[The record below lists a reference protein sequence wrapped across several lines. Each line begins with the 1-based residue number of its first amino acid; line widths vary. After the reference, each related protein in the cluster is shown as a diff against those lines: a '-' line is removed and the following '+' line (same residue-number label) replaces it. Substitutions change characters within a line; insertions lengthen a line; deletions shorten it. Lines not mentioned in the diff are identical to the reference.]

1 MGYNQEKLEVSRKLV
16 WQEAMK
22 YGAILGAVTVIAEL
36 LIGQIQSLL
45 VSPGGMGLMGTLPAF
60 ILNLGKTALF
70 IYLMVIFARRFIDGF
85 TGVIRKHVFTLN
97 TAVALFSSLIVSAW
111 QLIQLKM
118 IAPGKLEAAMEEAM
132 ASMPNVNPAQ
142 AEAFINSL
150 MHSLPW
156 WMFFVKF
163 LICFV
168 IGVIAA
174 LIISRSIKKVSDN
187 PFECN

>member
-142 AEAFINSL
+142 AEAVMNSL

>member
-22 YGAILGAVTVIAEL
+22 YGAILGAVTIIAEL
-36 LIGQIQSLL
+36 LIGQIQTLL
-45 VSPGGMGLMGTLPAF
+45 VSPGGMGLMGALPAF

-132 ASMPNVNPAQ
+132 ASMPQANAAQ
-142 AEAFINSL
+142 AEAVINSL

>member
-1 MGYNQEKLEVSRKLV
+1 
-16 WQEAMK
+16 MK
-22 YGAILGAVTVIAEL
+22 YGAILGAVTIIVEL

-45 VSPGGMGLMGTLPAF
+45 ISPGAMGLMGTIPAF
-60 ILNLGKTALF
+60 FLNLGKTALF

-85 TGVIRKHVFTLN
+85 SGVIRKQVFTLN

-132 ASMPNVNPAQ
+132 ESMPNVNPAQ
-142 AEAFINSL
+142 AEAVMNSL

-156 WMFFVKF
+156 WLFFVKF
-163 LICFV
+163 LICFA

-174 LIISRSIKKVSDN
+174 LIISRSIKKLSDN